1 MKIIAPPNITLPNGI
16 IASFAQ
22 FIQNDILSDVQFGRD
37 FEHLQV
43 AYRIHN
49 AVAQPKLVD
58 SPFTIELTDSD
69 HQLLKSVMMKP
80 TNGYQPTMAIH
91 LMPFFQAVINT

>member
-1 MKIIAPPNITLPNGI
+1 MGMKIIAPPDIKLPNGI
-16 IASFAQ
+16 TASFIS

-43 AYRIHN
+43 AYRIHK
-49 AVAQPKLVD
+49 AVAQP
-58 SPFTIELTDSD
+58 TIELTNSD
-69 HQLLKSVMMKP
+69 HQILKSVMQKP

-91 LMPFFQAVINT
+91 LMPFFNAILEASSI